1 MCDKCESNFQE
12 ELEPEDLALMALGVL
27 GGLVEAYVS
36 EGYADPML
44 YKALDFGARIAEKLG
59 AEEMS
64 ERFRFV
70 QIQAGEV
77 VNQIIEE
84 QNLPVDKDTWS
95 RQ

>member
-1 MCDKCESNFQE
+1 
-12 ELEPEDLALMALGVL
+12 MALGVL
-27 GGLVEAYVS
+27 GGLIEAYVG
-36 EGYADPML
+36 EGYADPMS

-59 AEEMS
+59 AEEMT

-77 VNQIIEE
+77 INQIIEE
-84 QNLPVDKDTWS
+84 NELPIDKDTWS